1 MADSGGQPPGLSEP
15 HVGSPATETPSA
27 SKYQPPPKRDD
38 RVTRNMSES
47 FGMPGGLSIS
57 RMKSILNPG
66 SRPRDK
72 SFALGSSLPA
82 TNLAS
87 LIYPTLPENTT
98 FSSGAMGGSVRYA
111 DTTQGSAL
119 AHSTPFRTM
128 QPKQGA
134 KQAQEASSEQ
144 MTVQQRVSP
153 AAVIGQTEQLQEEAP
168 AVPPR
173 KEKSRRS
180 GKEPQV
186 RLKSPGK
193 VLDLESELDSS
204 DEEEDGRSL
213 ST

>member
-1 MADSGGQPPGLSEP
+1 
-15 HVGSPATETPSA
+15 
-27 SKYQPPPKRDD
+27 
-38 RVTRNMSES
+38 
-47 FGMPGGLSIS
+47 
-57 RMKSILNPG
+57 
-66 SRPRDK
+66 
-72 SFALGSSLPA
+72 
-82 TNLAS
+82 
-87 LIYPTLPENTT
+87 
-98 FSSGAMGGSVRYA
+98 MGGSVRYA

-128 QPKQGA
+128 QPEQGA
-134 KQAQEASSEQ
+134 KQAQETPSEQ
-144 MTVQQRVSP
+144 TTVQQRVSP
-153 AAVIGQTEQLQEEAP
+153 AAVTGQAEQLQEEAL
-168 AVPPR
+168 AAPPM